1 MTYSASE
8 APPSLSDRLTESIL
22 GIIRDGGLGPG
33 DAIPSARELAKRFAI
48 TTPTVRE
55 ALRKLEATGAVEF
68 RHGSGTY
75 VGPTINNVVLANPH
89 RPPITKESVLQL
101 ISARLVIEPAIA
113 AQSALARQSENLER
127 LEAAV
132 TNALVPPG
140 GPSFALNFHIE
151 LAAASGN
158 PLLQEVLASLLKVRV
173 REQQQI
179 RALYDNRTRDH
190 EEHVAI
196 VAAVRAG
203 NSERAERLTRE
214 HLNNIRAAVEAAAAL
229 DSPPALGS
237 AAVSGSTP
245 DTGGSDA
252 AR

>member
-1 MTYSASE
+1 M
-8 APPSLSDRLTESIL
+8 PPSLSDRLTESIL

-89 RPPITKESVLQL
+89 RPPITKETVLQL

-113 AQSALARQSENLER
+113 AQSAVARQAENLER

-132 TNALVPPG
+132 TNALIPPG
-140 GPSFALNFHIE
+140 GPTFALNFHVE

-179 RALYDNRTRDH
+179 RALYDNRQRDH
-190 EEHVAI
+190 EEHQAI
-196 VAAVRAG
+196 LEAVKARDA
-203 NSERAERLTRE
+203 ERAERLTRE
-214 HLNNIRAAVEAAAAL
+214 HLDNIRRAAE
-229 DSPPALGS
+229 S
-237 AAVSGSTP
+237 APEWS
-245 DTGGSDA
+245 
-252 AR
+252 

>member
-8 APPSLSDRLTESIL
+8 VPPSLSDRLTESIL
-22 GIIRDGGLGPG
+22 QIIWERRLGPG
-33 DAIPSARELAKRFAI
+33 DAIPSARELAKRFEI

-75 VGPTINNVVLANPH
+75 VGPTINNLILANPH

-101 ISARLVIEPAIA
+101 ISARLVIEPAVA
-113 AQSALARQSENLER
+113 AQSATARRPENLER

-140 GPSFALNFHIE
+140 GPAFALNFHVE

-179 RALYDNRTRDH
+179 RALYDNRGRDH
-190 EEHVAI
+190 EEHQAI
-196 VAAVRAG
+196 VEAVRAQDA
-203 NSERAERLTRE
+203 EAAERLTRE
-214 HLNNIRAAVEAAAAL
+214 HLDNIRKTVENAPEL
-229 DSPPALGS
+229 S
-237 AAVSGSTP
+237 
-245 DTGGSDA
+245 
-252 AR
+252 

>member
-33 DAIPSARELAKRFAI
+33 DAIPSARELAKRFEI
-48 TTPTVRE
+48 TTPTIRE

-113 AQSALARQSENLER
+113 AQSAAARQPENLER

-151 LAAASGN
+151 LAGASGN
-158 PLLQEVLASLLKVRV
+158 PLLQEVLASLLKVRL

-190 EEHVAI
+190 EEHQAI
-196 VAAVRAG
+196 VDAVRAQDA
-203 NSERAERLTRE
+203 ERAERLTRE
-214 HLNNIRAAVEAAAAL
+214 HLDNIRAAVE
-229 DSPPALGS
+229 S
-237 AAVSGSTP
+237 A
-245 DTGGSDA
+245 DA
-252 AR
+252 WGQP

>member
-1 MTYSASE
+1 MSYSAAE

-22 GIIRDGGLGPG
+22 GIIRDGGLRPG

-89 RPPITKESVLQL
+89 RPPITKDSVLQL
-101 ISARLVIEPAIA
+101 ISARLVIEPAVA
-113 AQSALARQSENLER
+113 AQSALARRAENLER

-132 TNALVPPG
+132 TNALIPPG
-140 GPSFALNFHIE
+140 GPAFALNFHVE
-151 LAAASGN
+151 LASASGN

-179 RALYDNRTRDH
+179 RALYDNRGRDH
-190 EEHVAI
+190 EEHQAI
-196 VAAVRAG
+196 VEAVRAQDAVQ
-203 NSERAERLTRE
+203 AEQLTRA
-214 HLNNIRAAVEAAAAL
+214 HLDNIRRAVES
-229 DSPPALGS
+229 SPELS
-237 AAVSGSTP
+237 
-245 DTGGSDA
+245 
-252 AR
+252 

>member
-1 MTYSASE
+1 VSYSAAE
-8 APPSLSDRLTESIL
+8 TPPSLSDRLTESIL

-113 AQSALARQSENLER
+113 AESATARRPENLER

-140 GPSFALNFHIE
+140 GPAFALNFHIE

-158 PLLQEVLASLLKVRV
+158 PLVQEVLASLLKVRV

-179 RALYDNRTRDH
+179 RALYDNRQRDH
-190 EEHVAI
+190 EEHRAI
-196 VAAVRAG
+196 TDAVRAG
-203 NSERAERLTRE
+203 DAEAARELTRT
-214 HLNNIRAAVEAAAAL
+214 HLANIRTAVQAASFPEL
-229 DSPPALGS
+229 P
-237 AAVSGSTP
+237 
-245 DTGGSDA
+245 
-252 AR
+252 

>member
-75 VGPTINNVVLANPH
+75 VGPTINHVVLANPH
-89 RPPITKESVLQL
+89 RPPITKDSVLQL
-101 ISARLVIEPAIA
+101 ISARLVLEPAIA
-113 AQSALARQSENLER
+113 AQSAVARQPENLER

-179 RALYDNRTRDH
+179 RSLYDNRTQDH

-196 VAAVRAG
+196 LDAVRAG
-203 NSERAERLTRE
+203 DPARAERLTRE
-214 HLNNIRAAVEAAAAL
+214 HLDNIRIAVEAAVV
-229 DSPPALGS
+229 DSAPTA
-237 AAVSGSTP
+237 
-245 DTGGSDA
+245 GGSDA